1 MGRVNKQ
8 AISIGI
14 ANQLLEKVDM
24 SSKELGMNRSA
35 FITMCITQYFKNEE
49 AMSLLAQAKSLY
61 EQARLMEERQQI
73 NFYEVQ
79 NNVP

>member
-14 ANQLLEKVDM
+14 ANQLLEKVDT